1 MMKIPF
7 VDLKAQYLSI
17 KDEIDSAIQEVLDST
32 QFIKG
37 PQVEKFEKDFA
48 DYVGANHCVGV
59 GNGTDALYLALK
71 ALGVGPGDEV
81 ITVPNT
87 FIATTESISLTGAKI
102 VWCDIDYD
110 TYLMDPTKVEDL
122 ITEKTKVILPV
133 HLYGN
138 VAELEPLRKIADKY
152 NLCLVS
158 DAAQAHGA
166 KYKGKDIN
174 YYSDITTYSFYPGKN
189 LGAYGDAGAIVTDDK
204 KLAKKIRMLS
214 DHGRSKKYIHEFEGI
229 NSRLDTIQAAILSVK
244 LKYLDE
250 WINKRRKIAEE
261 YNKHLSKLN
270 WLKTPYVND
279 WVKHVYHL
287 YVIKLI
293 DKDRDELVD
302 YMQSNGITVGI
313 HYPVPLNKQP
323 AYKKRKKEFKQI
335 VSISRE
341 ILSLP
346 IYPEIDKESQNRIIN
361 VLFNSTEVIL

>member
-17 KDEIDSAIQEVLDST
+17 KDEIDSAIQKVLDSA

-37 PQVEKFEKDFA
+37 PQVEKFEKEFA
-48 DYVGANHCVGV
+48 EYAGAKCCVGV
-59 GNGTDALYLALK
+59 GNGTDALYLALR

-87 FIATTESISLTGAKI
+87 FIATTEAISLTGAKI

-110 TYLMDPTKVEDL
+110 TYLMDTNKVENL
-122 ITEKTKVILPV
+122 ITEKTKAILPV

-152 NLCLVS
+152 NLYLIS

-174 YYSDITTYSFYPGKN
+174 YYSDVTTYSFYPGKN
-189 LGAYGDAGAIVTDDK
+189 LGAYGDAGAVVTDDK
-204 KLAKKIRMLS
+204 ILAKKISMLA
-214 DHGRSKKYIHEFEGI
+214 DHGRSDKYIHDFEGV
-229 NSRLDTIQAAILSVK
+229 NSRLDTIQAAILLVK

-250 WINKRRKIAEE
+250 WTEKRIRIAKE
-261 YNKHLSKLN
+261 YNRLFSN
-270 WLKTPYVND
+270 VSWIKTPVVKD

-287 YVIKLI
+287 YVIRCFS
-293 DKDRDELVD
+293 KDRNELMVRLKTK
-302 YMQSNGITVGI
+302 GISVGI
-313 HYPVPLNKQP
+313 HYPIPLNKQP
-323 AYKKRKKEFKQI
+323 AYQKSVCSKSFKKISEI
-335 VSISRE
+335 SSSI
-341 ILSLP
+341 ISLP
-346 IYPEIDKESQNRIIN
+346 IYPEMEDKTVKKISRILIEE
-361 VLFNSTEVIL
+361 L